1 MLFMSITEQQFFN
14 ASKII
19 GCKISAIK
27 AVYEVEAAG
36 RGYLPD
42 GRVKILF
49 EGHRF
54 WKRLSKVGKVPD
66 TELVKQAKLHPNVLY
81 KKWDKTQYKG
91 GAAEWDRMS
100 EAMAICSALNVNPTI
115 ALDSASY
122 GSFQIMAENHLLCGY
137 ANSHEMLAA
146 YNSKGEAEQLD
157 SFCRFVK
164 STGLD
169 DELRD
174 KNWAKFAEGYNGTSY
189 RENNYDKKLA
199 AADARYS

>member
-1 MLFMSITEQQFFN
+1 MITEQEFKD
-14 ASKII
+14 AAAII
-19 GCKISAIK
+19 GCEVAAIR

-36 RGYLPD
+36 KGYLPD

-54 WKRLSKVGKVPD
+54 WKQI
-66 TELVKQAKLHPNVLY
+66 VKSGQSPLAFITDHPEYSNVLY
-81 KKWDKTQYKG
+81 QVWDKKQYKG

-100 EAMAICSALNVNPTI
+100 KAIEVCLILNLHPEL

-122 GSFQIMAENHLLCGY
+122 GSFQILGENSQLCGY
-137 ANSHEMLAA
+137 ESAHKMLTQ
-146 YNSKGEAEQLD
+146 YNLGGEGEQLA

-164 STGLD
+164 STRLD

-174 KNWAKFAEGYNGTSY
+174 KNWAKFAQGYNGSQFAA
-189 RENNYDKKLA
+189 NKYDVKLA
-199 AADARYS
+199 NAYNKYK